1 MKRLYLIDG
10 SSLAYRSFFA
20 FIKNPLRNSKGQNTS
35 AIFGFVNSL
44 LKLLKEARLVE
55 HNLPDGSQ
63 EYEYACVVFDLGG
76 SKARIEKFKEYK
88 ATRKKMPYELSKQ
101 IPIIEEI
108 IQSLGIKIIEKEG
121 IEADDIIGSIA
132 ENVKKQGFETIIFS
146 QDKDF
151 LQLVDDRVKL
161 LHSKDFK
168 FMNAKEKLGIPS
180 EYVADFLGLC
190 GDTIDNI
197 PGVPGIGPKTAV
209 TLINSYG
216 SIEQILDKIDNIKSQ
231 SLREILKTYGEQAL
245 FSKELAT
252 IDKNIDI
259 EQQDFKIGNI
269 NREKL
274 FKILRELEL
283 LSIMKKFETTVSPLQ
298 VPFPQKHKT
307 IPARRTSSL
316 SADRQDLAG
325 GDVSLT
331 AARQVLKTKE
341 QKLRIA
347 SYLLRSGVKEHSLD
361 YLALEYLGRTI
372 RQGET
377 ANAIFEL
384 EPMLKKELEQ
394 KSLYNLFMEIEIP
407 LSRVLSKMEKE
418 GILIDKNYFELE
430 SKRLE
435 QELEDIKEEIYK
447 LAGMEFNINSPKQV
461 GYVLFEKLKLPK
473 SKKTKTG
480 YSTSFDV
487 LLALSR
493 RYPLPL
499 KLLSY
504 RELFKLKS
512 TYIDAI
518 PRLADSNNRIH
529 TTFNQTV
536 TATGRLSSTNPNL
549 QNIPK
554 ADIRKGF
561 IAPSGYLML
570 CADYSQIELRILAS
584 ISGDKTL
591 KQAFEKGIDIHKKT
605 AIAVF
610 NVSEKEVTPEMR
622 KKAKVINFGIV
633 YGMGPY
639 GLAKELGC
647 STGEAGIFINS
658 YFLTYPGVKS
668 WIEESLKTARE
679 REYTTTILGR
689 RRDIEGINSEDVRMR
704 EFEERVAINAPIQ
717 GSAADMIKLAMINI
731 DKVFS
736 KQDLKSKMLLQ
747 VHDELI
753 FEVAEKEVDKV
764 KEIVK
769 TEMENALKL
778 DVPVVVDIGIGKNWH
793 EAH

>member
-35 AIFGFVNSL
+35 AVFGFINSL
-44 LKLLKEARLVE
+44 LKLLKK
-55 HNLPDGSQ
+55 DKC
-63 EYEYACVVFDLGG
+63 EYAAVVFDLGG
-76 SKARIEKFKEYK
+76 SRARMEKFKEYK
-88 ATRKKMPYELSKQ
+88 STRRKMPDELSKQ
-101 IPIIEEI
+101 IPIIKEI
-108 IQSLGIKIIEKEG
+108 IQSLGIKMIEMEG

-132 ENVKKQGFETIIFS
+132 EKVKEKGYETIIFS

-151 LQLVDDRVKL
+151 LQLIDKNVKL

-180 EYVADFLGLC
+180 KYVADFLGLC

-197 PGVPGIGPKTAV
+197 PGVPGIGPKTAI

-216 SIEQILDKIDNIKSQ
+216 SVEQILDKIDNIKSQ

-245 FSKELAT
+245 FSKELVT
-252 IDKNIDI
+252 IDKKVDV
-259 EQQDFKIGNI
+259 EEEDFKIGDI

-283 LSIMKKFETTVSPLQ
+283 LSIMKKFETTAPATQTL
-298 VPFPQKHKT
+298 FTQKHKT
-307 IPARRTSSL
+307 I
-316 SADRQDLAG
+316 
-325 GDVSLT
+325 DVSLT
-331 AARQVLKTKE
+331 AARQVLKTEE

-347 SYLLRSGVKEHSLD
+347 SYLLKPGIKDHSLD
-361 YLALEYLGRTI
+361 YLTLEYLGRI
-372 RQGET
+372 VKEGEQ
-377 ANAIFEL
+377 ASAISEL
-384 EPMLKKELEQ
+384 EPILEKELEQ
-394 KSLYNLFMEIEIP
+394 KSLYNLFMEIEMP

-418 GILIDKNYFELE
+418 GILINRDYFEVE

-435 QELEDIKEEIYK
+435 KELDEIKNEIYK
-447 LAGMEFNINSPKQV
+447 LAGEEFNVNSPKQV
-461 GYVLFEKLKLPK
+461 GYILFDKLKLPK

-487 LLALSR
+487 LLTLSK

-518 PRLADSNNRIH
+518 PRLADQNNRVH

-561 IAPSGYLML
+561 IAPPGYLML

-647 STGEAGIFINS
+647 STGEADIFINS
-658 YFLTYPGVKS
+658 YFLIYPGVKS

-679 REYTTTILGR
+679 RGYTTTILGR
-689 RRDIEGINSEDVRMR
+689 RRDIESINSEDIRVR

-717 GSAADMIKLAMINI
+717 GSAADMIKVAMINI
-731 DKVFS
+731 DKRFS
-736 KQDLKSKMLLQ
+736 QENLQSKMLVQ